1 MQRPFLIRI
10 ILLGCFFFLAL
21 SLSAQFRIIGYVH
34 AWGETPDLSKISFD
48 KITHL
53 NIAFVN
59 PDSSGHLIAPSG
71 FDTFITVAHRYPVK
85 VLASIGGGSPHP
97 EYVRLLSA
105 PYRAGF
111 IASLVRFVNAHHL
124 DGIDVDLEGDAIDK
138 NYEPFVSGLSTA
150 LKKQGKLMTAAVA
163 TWNGNTISDAAL
175 VKFDV
180 INIMSYDQTGPW
192 RPEKPGPHSTY
203 DKAIEDLDYWTVTRA
218 IPSTRV
224 NLGLPFYGYC
234 FDTIYG
240 ESMSFGDISS
250 RFPGYNMK
258 DSLNPA
264 GGGAIY
270 YNGLPT
276 IRAKTSLAI
285 KRTGGVMIWQLFQ
298 DASQDSSLLNAIY
311 QVARH

>member
-1 MQRPFLIRI
+1 MKNVKLFSFLVVFLIEI
-10 ILLGCFFFLAL
+10 SVC
-21 SLSAQFRIIGYVH
+21 SAQFRIIGYVH
-34 AWGETPDLSKISFD
+34 AWGDTPDLTKISFD

-59 PDSSGHLIAPSG
+59 PDSSGKLVAPSG
-71 FDTFITVAHRYPVK
+71 FDTLVAASHRYPVK

-97 EYVRLLSA
+97 EYMRLLSA

-111 IASLVRFVNAHHL
+111 IMNLVKFVSSHHL

-138 NYEPFVSGLSTA
+138 NYEPFVSELSAA

-163 TWNGNTISDAAL
+163 TWNGNTITDAAL
-175 VKFDV
+175 AKFDF

-203 DKAIEDLDYWTVTRA
+203 AKAVEDLDYWTVTRS
-218 IPSTRV
+218 IPSSHV

-234 FDTIYG
+234 FGTVYG
-240 ESMSFGDISS
+240 ESMSFGDISI
-250 RFPGYNMK
+250 RFPGYNLK
-258 DSLNPA
+258 DSLNPS

-276 IRAKTSLAI
+276 IQAKVSLAR
-285 KRTGGVMIWQLFQ
+285 KRTGGVMVWQLFQ
-298 DASQDSSLLNAIY
+298 DATGDSSLLNTIY
-311 QVARH
+311 KAVKP